1 MSFPVDQILG
11 IVYILYLV
19 GVVIFIIAAD
29 REPTTTLAWLLAFIA
44 FPILGPVLYFFVGRN
59 WPAIE
64 PKRRWLKE
72 WIALA
77 LPAMNE
83 RYDRYAP
90 HRERLYARFDGTPVE
105 RIIRSIEAEN
115 LAKPLPVTS
124 FEIYPSGAEFFPKLL
139 EELAKAQRF
148 IHMQY
153 FIWER
158 DELTAKITKVL
169 LDRLAAGVE
178 VRIMYDLVGTL
189 EFKKDEIHAL
199 EKAGAQASADI
210 KSINKLNY
218 RNHRKLTVIDGD
230 IGFTGGMNLGQ
241 EYIDGKPKYP
251 SWRDTCIR
259 FTGPAVAELEK
270 WFSSRWYSARG
281 ENLMIPKY
289 LPTPDAAVPDDAL
302 MLQIVAHGVE
312 DPWESARR
320 THCIAISGAEKRVWM
335 QSPYFI
341 PDPGTYDAMIN
352 AALGGVEVKFM
363 MTGWPDHPYAFRA
376 AETYWPKLIEAG
388 GHVYLYKAGFF
399 HAKTLTVDSRAC
411 AIGTMNMDIRSL
423 RLHKEMMAWVY
434 DEGIT
439 AQHDAIFERDLE
451 QCEEVTAEYFEG
463 FNAMHR
469 FANSGYRMISNIM

>member
-1 MSFPVDQILG
+1 
-11 IVYILYLV
+11 
-19 GVVIFIIAAD
+19 
-29 REPTTTLAWLLAFIA
+29 
-44 FPILGPVLYFFVGRN
+44 
-59 WPAIE
+59 
-64 PKRRWLKE
+64 
-72 WIALA
+72 
-77 LPAMNE
+77 
-83 RYDRYAP
+83 
-90 HRERLYARFDGTPVE
+90 
-105 RIIRSIEAEN
+105 
-115 LAKPLPVTS
+115 
-124 FEIYPSGAEFFPKLL
+124 
-139 EELAKAQRF
+139 
-148 IHMQY
+148 
-153 FIWER
+153 
-158 DELTAKITKVL
+158 
-169 LDRLAAGVE
+169 
-178 VRIMYDLVGTL
+178 MYDLVGTL